1 MAHTHA
7 HLLTY
12 THTHTL
18 TQRKRGKGRLDGV
31 CVCLCE
37 RERADNATLRT
48 WRADFFGLVW
58 SRASRSGPAAG
69 RAEGFEHCIR
79 QTGRS
84 CQSIHHLIAITY
96 ETFNCSQ
103 EAGGPKCKC
112 YQKCKRVTDT
122 ALSLSLSLSHT
133 HSLSLSLP
141 PPPSKVVPRGS
152 ADRTGRIRVG
162 DQILRVNNTD
172 AVGLN
177 VTDLRNIIIGEQVCI
192 RQHSSAYLHVSIR
205 IAYVQ
210 LTSAY
215 V

>member
-1 MAHTHA
+1 MVLKKQVAPNANVTKNINA
-7 HLLTY
+7 LLTLHY
-12 THTHTL
+12 
-18 TQRKRGKGRLDGV
+18 
-31 CVCLCE
+31 
-37 RERADNATLRT
+37 
-48 WRADFFGLVW
+48 
-58 SRASRSGPAAG
+58 
-69 RAEGFEHCIR
+69 
-79 QTGRS
+79 
-84 CQSIHHLIAITY
+84 
-96 ETFNCSQ
+96 
-103 EAGGPKCKC
+103 
-112 YQKCKRVTDT
+112 
-122 ALSLSLSLSHT
+122 LSLYLSPPSLSP
-133 HSLSLSLP
+133 SLP